1 MIDMLVVLYGESD
14 VTRYAAEVFCRS
26 DELDR
31 KVYSTAPLIGKHTL
45 VSKITRRRFNNIND
59 ANVLIDDAVWLGG
72 QNVDILL
79 TAFLEAKNTVFYLC
93 RANKEESQDRK
104 LPFYE
109 LVEYIGNCERR
120 SKATYVALR
129 DRGNGERRLCVLMEL
144 NKDRRRQKSM
154 PEDDRKKSFGPPRRI
169 FDFG

>member
-1 MIDMLVVLYGESD
+1 MIDMLVVLYGGSD

-31 KVYSTAPLIGKHTL
+31 KIYSTAPLIGKHTL
-45 VSKITRRRFNNIND
+45 VSKITWRRFNNIDD
-59 ANVLIDDAVWLGG
+59 ANVVIDDAVWLGG
-72 QNVDILL
+72 QNMDILL
-79 TAFLEAKNTVFYLC
+79 TAFREAKNTEFYLC

-109 LVEYIGNCERR
+109 LVKYIGNCERR
-120 SKATYVALR
+120 LKATYVTLR
-129 DRGNGERRLCVLMEL
+129 DLGNGEQRLCVLMEL
-144 NKDRRRQKSM
+144 KNDRRRLKNM
-154 PEDDRKKSFGPPRRI
+154 PEEERRKWFGPPRRI